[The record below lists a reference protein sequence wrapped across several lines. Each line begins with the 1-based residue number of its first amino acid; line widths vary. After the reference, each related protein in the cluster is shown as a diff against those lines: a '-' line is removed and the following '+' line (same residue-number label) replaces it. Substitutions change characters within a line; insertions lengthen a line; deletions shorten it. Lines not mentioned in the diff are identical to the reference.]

1 MVIVFDMDGVLLDL
15 HTSLEKKL
23 KIEYPNFTMNNVL
36 TYDFNKS
43 LDLSLF
49 PFDNGLRKNNLGLY
63 ASYDEIIKCLNN
75 PDIYKEALVYKNV
88 CLLLETLSKKGH
100 TIYIT
105 TKTMDFNVAKYK
117 TEQLNQL
124 FGGLKN
130 VSIIVTLG
138 KNKSIIADADIVIE
152 DNPFELERYLSLN
165 VNRYLINKSYN
176 QVQYNRNLE
185 DVFDNST
192 RVNTTFDAI
201 NDFFGNDYFG
211 HLRH

>member
-1 MVIVFDMDGVLLDL
+1 
-15 HTSLEKKL
+15 
-23 KIEYPNFTMNNVL
+23 
-36 TYDFNKS
+36 
-43 LDLSLF
+43 
-49 PFDNGLRKNNLGLY
+49 
-63 ASYDEIIKCLNN
+63 
-75 PDIYKEALVYKNV
+75 
-88 CLLLETLSKKGH
+88 
-100 TIYIT
+100 
-105 TKTMDFNVAKYK
+105 MDFNVAKYK

-185 DVFDNST
+185 DVFDNLT